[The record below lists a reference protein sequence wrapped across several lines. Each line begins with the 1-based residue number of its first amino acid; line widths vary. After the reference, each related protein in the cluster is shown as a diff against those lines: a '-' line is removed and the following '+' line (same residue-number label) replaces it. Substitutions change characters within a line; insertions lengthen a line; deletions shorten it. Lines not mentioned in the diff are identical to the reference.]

1 LQQAT
6 PSRTRTRWRVVQ
18 LALTLALVCFAGWQ
32 LWRQWSHASR
42 AELRVDI
49 QPVWLLVASLLVL
62 GTYML
67 LIETWRRV
75 LIQLGAHVAFAPAA
89 RVWFVSNLG
98 KYVPGK
104 IWQVSAMTVMIR
116 EYGVS
121 LAAASASAV
130 VITIANVATG
140 FAVVLITSTAT
151 VRQLAG
157 GFAGVLT
164 VTLGLVL
171 ILLSVP
177 VLAGQWNKYAERF
190 GRAQL
195 SVTVPLSAI
204 WLALV
209 GCALSWILY
218 GLAFQLFVRSIVGSA
233 PGSASAYIAA
243 YTASYLIGYLTLFA
257 PGGLGARELVLTTVL
272 VPLGLATPPQAAV
285 ITVSSRLWL
294 TALEVLPSLAVL
306 LRSRAPRATDAQAR
320 NSRIP

>member
-1 LQQAT
+1 M
-6 PSRTRTRWRVVQ
+6 
-18 LALTLALVCFAGWQ
+18 
-32 LWRQWSHASR
+32 
-42 AELRVDI
+42 DI
-49 QPVWLLVASLLVL
+49 QPRWLIVASLIVL

-67 LIETWRRV
+67 LIETWRRI
-75 LIQLGAHVAFAPAA
+75 LMRLGAPVAFAPAA

-104 IWQVSAMTVMIR
+104 IWQVSAMAVMIG

-121 LAAASASAV
+121 LATASASAV

-164 VTLGLVL
+164 VTLGLVM
-171 ILLSVP
+171 ILLAVP
-177 VLAGQWNKYAERF
+177 VLAGKWNKYAERF
-190 GRAQL
+190 GRSQL
-195 SVTVPLSAI
+195 SVDVPMAAI
-204 WLALV
+204 WIALV
-209 GCALSWILY
+209 GCALSWVFY
-218 GLAFQLFVRSIVGSA
+218 GVAFQFFVRSIIGSA
-233 PGSASAYIAA
+233 PGTTSAYIAA

-306 LRSRAPRATDAQAR
+306 LRSGRTRLPNAQAR
-320 NSRIP
+320 GNRIP